1 MSDHSA
7 TRWSVLCQL
16 FNVILET
23 LIHLD
28 TFSSSLPLSCE
39 LESNQGLFKVVTAE
53 PIETASYI
61 EICSRND
68 PNIENCIINSIEKV
82 RPKLL
87 TGIPE
92 LDVPPIEP
100 LVLKEVVVSRGA
112 NAAIFRAVG
121 SNVKVYGPAQ
131 FQITG
136 LKVDLKNM
144 VFYINLKLPELYF
157 DGDYDVNARILILP
171 LRGKGPIKANATDCT
186 ADVVLRGQVYKKKG
200 EDYLR
205 FQSIEIDLKIGKF
218 HVHLDNL
225 FGGDKVLGKWMVIVA
240 ITVPGTACS
249 VEPRT
254 PSVSYL
260 YLGQLAGL

>member
-1 MSDHSA
+1 M
-7 TRWSVLCQL
+7 
-16 FNVILET
+16 
-23 LIHLD
+23 
-28 TFSSSLPLSCE
+28 LS
-39 LESNQGLFKVVTAE
+39 
-53 PIETASYI
+53 PASYI

-87 TGIPE
+87 TGIMLCPCPAGIMLCPCPAGIPE

-100 LVLKEVVVSRGA
+100 LLLKEVVVSRGA
-112 NAAIFRAVG
+112 NAATFRAVG

-171 LRGKGPIKANATDCT
+171 LRGKGPIKANATDCS

-225 FGGDKVLGKWMVIVA
+225 FGGDKVLGEATNAALNENRSEFIETLRPIAERTVGEVILEIA
-240 ITVPGTACS
+240 NKITNNFS
-249 VEPRT
+249 LKELFRD
-254 PSVSYL
+254 S
-260 YLGQLAGL
+260 